1 MARKLFYV
9 CREETRFASRWI
21 VRRGDEPYG
30 EYLSESAAILDALEA
45 AQDAGSCGDE
55 AHVVVEE
62 PSGGSRLEWSSVGS
76 PVAIA
81 PIFAASPRREA
92 VAPA

>member
-1 MARKLFYV
+1 MARELFYV
-9 CREETRFASRWI
+9 CREETRFAPRWV

-30 EYLSESAAILDALEA
+30 EYLSESAAILDAVEA

-62 PSGGSRLEWSSVGS
+62 PSGGARLEWSSVAS

-81 PIFAASPRREA
+81 PAFAVSLGQETAASA
-92 VAPA
+92 